1 MVDGLEFARIY
12 PDEPGLGF
20 TPKDLRRMRMFFVGL
35 DGNGEEMPYN
45 EGDGRRKAV
54 RILNS
59 LFRKTNEE
67 EFGKIAREA
76 FQTDDPKLEELVK
89 EGLVRYET
97 MTEAT
102 RREGEEKG
110 KVDILALMQRLFSDG
125 RTEDAMRASSDT
137 RYCNML
143 LMEYGLA

>member
-1 MVDGLEFARIY
+1 
-12 PDEPGLGF
+12 
-20 TPKDLRRMRMFFVGL
+20 MRMFFVGL

-89 EGLVRYET
+89 ERGISK
-97 MTEAT
+97 
-102 RREGEEKG
+102 GENN
-110 KVDILALMQRLFSDG
+110 ILALIKRLLLDG
-125 RTEDAMRASSDT
+125 RSNDIERVSSDT
-137 RYCNML
+137 AYCRKL
-143 LMEYGLA
+143 LVEYRIAQS